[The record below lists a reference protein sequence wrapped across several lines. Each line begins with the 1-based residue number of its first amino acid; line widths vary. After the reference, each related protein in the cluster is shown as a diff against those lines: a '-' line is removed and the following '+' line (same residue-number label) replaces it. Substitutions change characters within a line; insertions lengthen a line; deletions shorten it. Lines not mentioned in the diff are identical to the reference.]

1 MVKGDDDDEENE
13 GSGMG
18 PIILNFL
25 TPAFLLLLLRVLLVL
40 VLPFSDTT

>member
-1 MVKGDDDDEENE
+1 MKGDDDDEENE
-13 GSGMG
+13 GSGLG

-25 TPAFLLLLLRVLLVL
+25 TPAFLLLRVLLVL